1 MSKKEL
7 LLEKI
12 KENNGVITTKQVI
25 EYGIHKDVLKNM
37 VIKEE
42 LEKIANGLLCLF
54 EGILEKIS
62 KSKYKNHF
70 ILKGGLLISSLI
82 GVEMRSTLD
91 MDTTIR
97 GLPMNEENISKILQ
111 EILEIYIDADIV
123 YRLVKLERIRIEDFY
138 EDFSATISC
147 RYGKIN
153 TNLNIDITTGD
164 IITPKEVQYFYEKIL
179 EEGSISILTYTIETI
194 IAEKFETIS
203 SRNITTTRARD
214 FYDLYMLYNLYKSKI
229 DKNILKEAITLTSQH
244 RNSYSLVLQNKEI
257 VKLFYQSDSL
267 KNLWAK
273 YVQNNSYAKDISF
286 NDTISIYEEI
296 GSILEN
302 N

>member
-1 MSKKEL
+1 MKTSEQIKGEIRNISKKTGVNANSL
-7 LLEKI
+7 L
-12 KENNGVITTKQVI
+12 Q
-25 EYGIHKDVLKNM
+25 M
-37 VIKEE
+37 
-42 LEKIANGLLCLF
+42 CLF

-62 KSKYKNHF
+62 KSKYKNHI

-111 EILEIYIDADIV
+111 EILEIYIEADIV
-123 YRLVKLERIRIEDFY
+123 YRLVKLERIRTEDFY
-138 EDFSATISC
+138 EDFCATITC

-153 TNLNIDITTGD
+153 ANLNIDITTGD
-164 IITPKEVQYFYEKIL
+164 IITPKEIQYSYEKIL

-214 FYDLYMLYNLYKSKI
+214 FYDLYMLYKLYKSKI
-229 DKNILKEAITLTSQH
+229 DRNVLKEAITLTSQH
-244 RNSYSLVLQNKEI
+244 RNSFSLVLQYKEI
-257 VKLFYQSDSL
+257 VNLFYQSNSL
-267 KNLWAK
+267 KKLWDK
-273 YVQNNSYAKDISF
+273 YIQNNPYAKEISF

-296 GSILEN
+296 GSILEKY
-302 N
+302 

>member
-1 MSKKEL
+1 MKTSEQIKGAIRNISKKTGVNANSL
-7 LLEKI
+7 L
-12 KENNGVITTKQVI
+12 Q
-25 EYGIHKDVLKNM
+25 M
-37 VIKEE
+37 
-42 LEKIANGLLCLF
+42 CLF

-62 KSKYKNHF
+62 KSKYKNHI

-97 GLPMNEENISKILQ
+97 GLPMNEENISKILH
-111 EILEIYIDADIV
+111 EILEITIDADIE
-123 YRLVKLERIRIEDFY
+123 YRLVKLERIRTEEFY

-164 IITPKEVQYFYEKIL
+164 IITPKEIQYSYEKIL

-214 FYDLYMLYNLYKSKI
+214 FYDLYMLYKLYKSKI
-229 DKNILKEAITLTSQH
+229 DRNVLKEAITLTSQH
-244 RNSYSLVLQNKEI
+244 RNSFSLVLQYKEI
-257 VKLFYQSDSL
+257 VKLFYQSNSL
-267 KNLWAK
+267 KNLWDK
-273 YVQNNSYAKDISF
+273 YIQNNSYAKEISF
-286 NDTISIYEEI
+286 DDTISIYEEI
-296 GSILEN
+296 GSILEKY
-302 N
+302 

>member
-1 MSKKEL
+1 MKTSEQIKGAIRNISKKTGVNANSL
-7 LLEKI
+7 L
-12 KENNGVITTKQVI
+12 Q
-25 EYGIHKDVLKNM
+25 M
-37 VIKEE
+37 
-42 LEKIANGLLCLF
+42 CLF

-111 EILEIYIDADIV
+111 EILEITIDADIV
-123 YRLVKLERIRIEDFY
+123 YRLIKLERIRKEDLY
-138 EDFSATISC
+138 EDFCATITC

-153 TNLNIDITTGD
+153 ANLNIDITTGD
-164 IITPKEVQYFYEKIL
+164 IITPKEIQYSYEKIL

-214 FYDLYMLYNLYKSKI
+214 FYDLYMLYKLYKSKI
-229 DKNILKEAITLTSQH
+229 DRNVLKEAITLTSQH
-244 RNSYSLVLQNKEI
+244 RNSFSLVLQYKEI
-257 VKLFYQSDSL
+257 VKLFYQSNSL
-267 KNLWAK
+267 KNLWDK
-273 YVQNNSYAKDISF
+273 YIQNNPYAKEISF
-286 NDTISIYEEI
+286 DDTISIYEEI
-296 GSILEN
+296 GSILEKY
-302 N
+302 

>member
-1 MSKKEL
+1 MKTSEQIKGAIRNISKKTGVNANSL
-7 LLEKI
+7 L
-12 KENNGVITTKQVI
+12 Q
-25 EYGIHKDVLKNM
+25 M
-37 VIKEE
+37 
-42 LEKIANGLLCLF
+42 CLF

-62 KSKYKNHF
+62 KSKYKNHI

-97 GLPMNEENISKILQ
+97 GLPMNEENISKILH
-111 EILEIYIDADIV
+111 EILEITIDADIV
-123 YRLVKLERIRIEDFY
+123 YRLIKLERIRKEDLY
-138 EDFSATISC
+138 EDFCATISC

-153 TNLNIDITTGD
+153 ANLNIDITTGD
-164 IITPKEVQYFYEKIL
+164 IITPKEIQYSYEKIL

-214 FYDLYMLYNLYKSKI
+214 FYDLYMLYKIYKSKI
-229 DKNILKEAITLTSQH
+229 DRNVLKEAITLTSQH
-244 RNSYSLVLQNKEI
+244 RNSFSLVLQYKEI

-267 KNLWAK
+267 KNLWTK
-273 YVQNNSYAKDISF
+273 YVQNNSYAKEISF

-296 GSILEN
+296 GSILEKYWKK
-302 N
+302 

>member
-1 MSKKEL
+1 M
-7 LLEKI
+7 
-12 KENNGVITTKQVI
+12 
-25 EYGIHKDVLKNM
+25 
-37 VIKEE
+37 
-42 LEKIANGLLCLF
+42 CLF
-54 EGILEKIS
+54 EGILEKNS

-111 EILEIYIDADIV
+111 EILEINIDADIV
-123 YRLVKLERIRIEDFY
+123 YRLVKLERIRTEDFY

-179 EEGSISILTYTIETI
+179 EEDSISILTYTIETI

-214 FYDLYMLYNLYKSKI
+214 FYDLHMLYNLYKSKI

-244 RNSYSLVLQNKEI
+244 RNSYSLVLQYKEI

-267 KNLWAK
+267 KNLWKK

>member
-1 MSKKEL
+1 MKTSEQIKGAIRNITKKTGVNANSL
-7 LLEKI
+7 L
-12 KENNGVITTKQVI
+12 Q
-25 EYGIHKDVLKNM
+25 M
-37 VIKEE
+37 
-42 LEKIANGLLCLF
+42 CLF

-62 KSKYKNHF
+62 KSKYKNHI

-97 GLPMNEENISKILQ
+97 GLPMNEENISKILH
-111 EILEIYIDADIV
+111 EILEITIDADIV
-123 YRLVKLERIRIEDFY
+123 YRLIKLERIRKEALY
-138 EDFSATISC
+138 EDFCATITC

-153 TNLNIDITTGD
+153 ANLNIDITTGD
-164 IITPKEVQYFYEKIL
+164 IITPKEIQYSYEKIL

-214 FYDLYMLYNLYKSKI
+214 FYDLYMLYKLYKSKI
-229 DKNILKEAITLTSQH
+229 DRNVLKEAITLTSQH
-244 RNSYSLVLQNKEI
+244 RNSFSLVLQYKEI
-257 VKLFYQSDSL
+257 VKLFYQSNSL
-267 KNLWAK
+267 KNLWDK
-273 YVQNNSYAKDISF
+273 YIQNNPYAKEISF
-286 NDTISIYEEI
+286 DDTISIYEEI

-302 N
+302 I

>member
-1 MSKKEL
+1 MKTSEQIKGAIRNISKKTGVNANSL
-7 LLEKI
+7 L
-12 KENNGVITTKQVI
+12 Q
-25 EYGIHKDVLKNM
+25 M
-37 VIKEE
+37 
-42 LEKIANGLLCLF
+42 CLF

-62 KSKYKNHF
+62 KSKYKNHI

-97 GLPMNEENISKILQ
+97 GLPMNEENISKILH
-111 EILEIYIDADIV
+111 EILEITIDADIV
-123 YRLVKLERIRIEDFY
+123 YRLIKLERIRKEDLY
-138 EDFSATISC
+138 EDFCATISC

-153 TNLNIDITTGD
+153 ANLNIDITTGD
-164 IITPKEVQYFYEKIL
+164 IITPKEIQYSYEKIL
-179 EEGSISILTYTIETI
+179 EEGNISILTYTIETI

-214 FYDLYMLYNLYKSKI
+214 FYDLYMLYKLYKSKI
-229 DKNILKEAITLTSQH
+229 DKNILKEAIILTSQH
-244 RNSYSLVLQNKEI
+244 RNSYSLVLQYKEI

-267 KNLWAK
+267 KKLWTK
-273 YVQNNSYAKDISF
+273 YVQNNSYAKEISF
-286 NDTISIYEEI
+286 NDTILIYEEI

>member
-1 MSKKEL
+1 MKTSEQIKGAIRNISKKTGVNANSL
-7 LLEKI
+7 L
-12 KENNGVITTKQVI
+12 Q
-25 EYGIHKDVLKNM
+25 M
-37 VIKEE
+37 
-42 LEKIANGLLCLF
+42 CLF

-70 ILKGGLLISSLI
+70 ILKDGLLISSLI

-111 EILEIYIDADIV
+111 EILEITIDADIV
-123 YRLVKLERIRIEDFY
+123 YRLIKLERIRKEDLY
-138 EDFSATISC
+138 EDFCATITC

-214 FYDLYMLYNLYKSKI
+214 FYDLYMLYKLYKSKI
-229 DKNILKEAITLTSQH
+229 DRNVLKEAITLTSQH
-244 RNSYSLVLQNKEI
+244 RNSFSLVLQYKEI
-257 VKLFYQSDSL
+257 VKLFYQSNSL
-267 KNLWAK
+267 KNLWDK
-273 YVQNNSYAKDISF
+273 YIQNNPYAKEISF
-286 NDTISIYEEI
+286 DDTISIYEEI
-296 GSILEN
+296 GSILEKN
-302 N
+302 

>member
-1 MSKKEL
+1 MKTSEQIKGAIRNITKKTGVNANSL
-7 LLEKI
+7 L
-12 KENNGVITTKQVI
+12 Q
-25 EYGIHKDVLKNM
+25 M
-37 VIKEE
+37 
-42 LEKIANGLLCLF
+42 CLF

-62 KSKYKNHF
+62 KSKYKNHI

-97 GLPMNEENISKILQ
+97 GLPMNEENISKILH
-111 EILEIYIDADIV
+111 EILEITIDADIE
-123 YRLVKLERIRIEDFY
+123 YRLVKLERIRTEEFY

-164 IITPKEVQYFYEKIL
+164 IITPKEIQYSYEKIL

-214 FYDLYMLYNLYKSKI
+214 FYDLYMLYKLYKSKI
-229 DKNILKEAITLTSQH
+229 DRNVLKEAITLTSQH
-244 RNSYSLVLQNKEI
+244 RNSFSLVLQYKEI
-257 VKLFYQSDSL
+257 VKLFYQSNSL
-267 KNLWAK
+267 KNLWDK
-273 YVQNNSYAKDISF
+273 YIQNNSYAKEISF
-286 NDTISIYEEI
+286 DDTISIYEEI
-296 GSILEN
+296 GSILEKY
-302 N
+302 

>member
-1 MSKKEL
+1 MKTSEQIKGAIRNISKKTGVNANSL
-7 LLEKI
+7 L
-12 KENNGVITTKQVI
+12 Q
-25 EYGIHKDVLKNM
+25 M
-37 VIKEE
+37 
-42 LEKIANGLLCLF
+42 CLF

-70 ILKGGLLISSLI
+70 ILKDGLLISSLI

-91 MDTTIR
+91 MDTSIR

-111 EILEIYIDADIV
+111 EILEITIDADIV
-123 YRLVKLERIRIEDFY
+123 YRLIKLERIRKEDLY
-138 EDFSATISC
+138 EDFCATITC

-214 FYDLYMLYNLYKSKI
+214 FYDLYMLYKLYKSKI
-229 DKNILKEAITLTSQH
+229 DRNVLKEAITLTSQH
-244 RNSYSLVLQNKEI
+244 RNSFSLVLQYKEI
-257 VKLFYQSDSL
+257 VKLFYQSNSL
-267 KNLWAK
+267 KNLWDK
-273 YVQNNSYAKDISF
+273 YIQNNPYAKEISF
-286 NDTISIYEEI
+286 DDTISIYEEI
-296 GSILEN
+296 GSILEKN
-302 N
+302 

>member
-1 MSKKEL
+1 MKTSEQIKGAIRNISKKTGVNANSL
-7 LLEKI
+7 L
-12 KENNGVITTKQVI
+12 Q
-25 EYGIHKDVLKNM
+25 M
-37 VIKEE
+37 
-42 LEKIANGLLCLF
+42 CLF
-54 EGILEKIS
+54 EGILEKSS

-91 MDTTIR
+91 MDTTIK

-111 EILEIYIDADIV
+111 ELLEINIDADIE
-123 YRLVKLERIRIEDFY
+123 YRLVKLERIRTEDFY

-214 FYDLYMLYNLYKSKI
+214 FYDLYMLYNLYKRKI
-229 DKNILKEAITLTSQH
+229 DKNILQEAIKLTSQQ
-244 RNSYSLVLQNKEI
+244 RDSYSLVLQYKEI

-267 KNLWAK
+267 KNLWTK

-302 N
+302 NS

>member
-1 MSKKEL
+1 MKTSEQIKGAIRNISKKTGVNANSL
-7 LLEKI
+7 L
-12 KENNGVITTKQVI
+12 Q
-25 EYGIHKDVLKNM
+25 M
-37 VIKEE
+37 
-42 LEKIANGLLCLF
+42 CLF

-62 KSKYKNHF
+62 KSKYKNHI
-70 ILKGGLLISSLI
+70 ILKVGLLISSLI

-97 GLPMNEENISKILQ
+97 GLPMNEENISKILH
-111 EILEIYIDADIV
+111 EILEITIDADIE
-123 YRLVKLERIRIEDFY
+123 YRLVKLERIRTEEFY

-164 IITPKEVQYFYEKIL
+164 IITPKEIQYSYEKIL

-214 FYDLYMLYNLYKSKI
+214 FYDLYMLYKLYKSKI
-229 DKNILKEAITLTSQH
+229 DRNVLKEAITLTSQH
-244 RNSYSLVLQNKEI
+244 RNSFSLVLQYKEI
-257 VKLFYQSDSL
+257 VKLFYQSNSL
-267 KNLWAK
+267 KNLWDK
-273 YVQNNSYAKDISF
+273 YIQNNPYAKEISF
-286 NDTISIYEEI
+286 DDTISIYEEI
-296 GSILEN
+296 GSILEKY
-302 N
+302 

>member
-1 MSKKEL
+1 MKTSEQIKGAIRNISKKTGVNANSL
-7 LLEKI
+7 L
-12 KENNGVITTKQVI
+12 Q
-25 EYGIHKDVLKNM
+25 M
-37 VIKEE
+37 
-42 LEKIANGLLCLF
+42 CLF

-123 YRLVKLERIRIEDFY
+123 YRLVKLERIRTEDFY

-164 IITPKEVQYFYEKIL
+164 IITPKEIQYSYEKIL

>member
-1 MSKKEL
+1 MKTSEQIKGAIRNITKKTGVNANSL
-7 LLEKI
+7 L
-12 KENNGVITTKQVI
+12 Q
-25 EYGIHKDVLKNM
+25 M
-37 VIKEE
+37 
-42 LEKIANGLLCLF
+42 CLF

-62 KSKYKNHF
+62 KSKYKNHI

-97 GLPMNEENISKILQ
+97 GLPMNEENISKILH
-111 EILEIYIDADIV
+111 EILEITIDADIV
-123 YRLVKLERIRIEDFY
+123 YRLIKLERIRKEDLY
-138 EDFSATISC
+138 EDFCATISC

-153 TNLNIDITTGD
+153 ANLNIDITTGD
-164 IITPKEVQYFYEKIL
+164 IITPKEIQYSYEKIL
-179 EEGSISILTYTIETI
+179 EEGNISILTYTIETI

-214 FYDLYMLYNLYKSKI
+214 FYDLYMLYKIYKSKI
-229 DKNILKEAITLTSQH
+229 DRNVLKEAITLTSQH
-244 RNSYSLVLQNKEI
+244 RNSFSLVLQYKEI

-267 KNLWAK
+267 KNLWTK
-273 YVQNNSYAKDISF
+273 YVQNNSYAKEISF

-302 N
+302 NS

>member
-1 MSKKEL
+1 MKTSEQIKGAIRNISKKTGVNANSL
-7 LLEKI
+7 L
-12 KENNGVITTKQVI
+12 Q
-25 EYGIHKDVLKNM
+25 M
-37 VIKEE
+37 
-42 LEKIANGLLCLF
+42 CLF
-54 EGILEKIS
+54 KGILEKIS

-123 YRLVKLERIRIEDFY
+123 YRLVKLERIRTEDFY

-267 KNLWAK
+267 KNLWDK
-273 YVQNNSYAKDISF
+273 YIQNNPYAKEISF
-286 NDTISIYEEI
+286 DDTISIYEEI
-296 GSILEN
+296 GSILEKY
-302 N
+302 

>member
-1 MSKKEL
+1 MKTSEQIKGAIRNISKKTGVNANSL
-7 LLEKI
+7 L
-12 KENNGVITTKQVI
+12 Q
-25 EYGIHKDVLKNM
+25 M
-37 VIKEE
+37 
-42 LEKIANGLLCLF
+42 CLF

-164 IITPKEVQYFYEKIL
+164 IITPNEVQYFYEKIL

>member
-1 MSKKEL
+1 M
-7 LLEKI
+7 
-12 KENNGVITTKQVI
+12 
-25 EYGIHKDVLKNM
+25 
-37 VIKEE
+37 
-42 LEKIANGLLCLF
+42 CLF
-54 EGILEKIS
+54 EGILEKNS

-82 GVEMRSTLD
+82 DVEMRSTLD

-111 EILEIYIDADIV
+111 EILEINIDADIV
-123 YRLVKLERIRIEDFY
+123 YRLVKLERIRTEDFY

-179 EEGSISILTYTIETI
+179 EEDSISILTYTIETI

-214 FYDLYMLYNLYKSKI
+214 FYDLHMLYNLYKSKI

-244 RNSYSLVLQNKEI
+244 RNSYSLVLQYKEI

-267 KNLWAK
+267 KNLWKK

>member
-1 MSKKEL
+1 MKTSEQIKGAIRNISKKTGVNANSL
-7 LLEKI
+7 L
-12 KENNGVITTKQVI
+12 Q
-25 EYGIHKDVLKNM
+25 M
-37 VIKEE
+37 
-42 LEKIANGLLCLF
+42 CLF

-62 KSKYKNHF
+62 KSKYKNHI

-97 GLPMNEENISKILQ
+97 GLPMNEENISKILH
-111 EILEIYIDADIV
+111 EILEITIDADIE
-123 YRLVKLERIRIEDFY
+123 YRLVKLERIRTEDFY

-164 IITPKEVQYFYEKIL
+164 IITPKEIQYSYEKIL

-214 FYDLYMLYNLYKSKI
+214 FYDLYMLYKLYKSKI
-229 DKNILKEAITLTSQH
+229 DRNVLKEAITLTSQH
-244 RNSYSLVLQNKEI
+244 RNSFSLVLQYKEI
-257 VKLFYQSDSL
+257 VKLFYQSNSL
-267 KNLWAK
+267 KNLWDK
-273 YVQNNSYAKDISF
+273 YIQNNPYAKEISF
-286 NDTISIYEEI
+286 DDTISIYEEI
-296 GSILEN
+296 GSILEKN
-302 N
+302 

>member
-1 MSKKEL
+1 MKTSEQIKGAIRNISKKTGVNANSL
-7 LLEKI
+7 L
-12 KENNGVITTKQVI
+12 Q
-25 EYGIHKDVLKNM
+25 M
-37 VIKEE
+37 
-42 LEKIANGLLCLF
+42 CLF

-97 GLPMNEENISKILQ
+97 GLPMNEENISKILH
-111 EILEIYIDADIV
+111 EILEITIDADIV
-123 YRLVKLERIRIEDFY
+123 YRLIKLERIRKEDLY
-138 EDFSATISC
+138 EDFCATITC

-214 FYDLYMLYNLYKSKI
+214 FYDLYMLYKLYKSKI
-229 DKNILKEAITLTSQH
+229 DRNVLKEAITLTSQH
-244 RNSYSLVLQNKEI
+244 RNSFSLVLQYKEI
-257 VKLFYQSDSL
+257 VKLFYQSNSL
-267 KNLWAK
+267 KNLWDK
-273 YVQNNSYAKDISF
+273 YIQNNPYAKEISF
-286 NDTISIYEEI
+286 DDTISIYEEI
-296 GSILEN
+296 GSILEKN
-302 N
+302 